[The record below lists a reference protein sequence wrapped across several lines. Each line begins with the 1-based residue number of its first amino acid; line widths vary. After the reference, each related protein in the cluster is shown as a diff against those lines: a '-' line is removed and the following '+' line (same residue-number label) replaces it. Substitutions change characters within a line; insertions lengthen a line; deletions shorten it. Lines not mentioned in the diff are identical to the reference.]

1 MAKSDPGIEKRRHP
15 RVRVEKP
22 VRAKAKGREHSG
34 SVTDISVG
42 GVAIRVQAEI
52 DEETEVELDIE
63 NLSDLS
69 GHVRRLLDDGFAVEF
84 ELDEDDEDRL
94 VTEIMEIH
102 DAIRTEET

>member
-1 MAKSDPGIEKRRHP
+1 MAKSDSGIEKRRHP
-15 RVRVEKP
+15 RVSVEKP

-42 GVAIRVQAEI
+42 GVAIRVEAEI

-63 NLSDLS
+63 NLSELS

>member
-1 MAKSDPGIEKRRHP
+1 M
-15 RVRVEKP
+15 
-22 VRAKAKGREHSG
+22 
-34 SVTDISVG
+34 G